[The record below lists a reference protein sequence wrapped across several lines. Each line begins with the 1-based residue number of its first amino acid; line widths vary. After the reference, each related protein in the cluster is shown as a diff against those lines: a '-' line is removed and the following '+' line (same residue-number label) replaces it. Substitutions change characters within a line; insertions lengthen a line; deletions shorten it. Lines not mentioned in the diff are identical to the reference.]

1 MIGDPAQELRIVGA
15 SSGPR
20 MNKKQ
25 QRFHKLV
32 KDVARLKEA
41 MRAWSQALPELHRGI
56 AEHERLRAEHRAV
69 VVELVRLFD
78 RSYSHRTLTKR
89 ERARLREILC
99 ETAYEVMQEEGHEAG
114 HEAGNE
120 ALKEIYNRHSRGD
133 FDTEAAA
140 EDEAKTHLMRIVLE
154 EQFGFDFGRAD
165 IRSIEELEA
174 ATSAQMDELDREA
187 ARHAKEEA
195 ARRARRKK
203 SAREVA
209 AEARREA
216 ERAQVGKAL
225 QEVYRKLAIALHP
238 DREPDPEERA
248 RKTLLMQQINVA
260 YEAKDLLQLLELQ
273 LRFEQLD
280 EAQISTLAEDRLE
293 RYNRLLA
300 EQVAQLKQELA
311 GLEAPW
317 RMQLEQPT
325 GRLTPARVRA
335 CLQDDLR
342 MAASLITYARND
354 LQRFADPGAL
364 KAWLAAE
371 LAAERR
377 RMRDPF

>member
-1 MIGDPAQELRIVGA
+1 MIGDPAQGLRIVEA

-20 MNKKQ
+20 MNKQQ

-41 MRAWSQALPELHRGI
+41 VRAWSLAMPELHRGI
-56 AEHERLRAEHRAV
+56 AEHERLRAEHQAV

-78 RSYSHRTLTKR
+78 RSYSHRALTKR

-99 ETAYEVMQEEGHEAG
+99 ETAYEVMQEEGCDG
-114 HEAGNE
+114 LDV
-120 ALKEIYNRHSRGD
+120 LKEIYNRHTRGD
-133 FDTEAAA
+133 FDAEAAA
-140 EDEAKTHLMRIVLE
+140 GDEANAHLMRILLE
-154 EQFGFDFGRAD
+154 EQFGFDFGRSD

-174 ATSAQMDELDREA
+174 AASAQFDELGREEVRRAEAGGAGGARRTTA
-187 ARHAKEEA
+187 AREG
-195 ARRARRKK
+195 
-203 SAREVA
+203 A

-216 ERAQVGKAL
+216 ERTQVGKAL
-225 QEVYRKLAIALHP
+225 QEVYRKLAMALHP

-280 EAQISTLAEDRLE
+280 EAQISTLAADRLE

-317 RMQLEQPT
+317 RMQLEQPA
-325 GRLTPARVRA
+325 GRLTPARVQA

-342 MAASLITYARND
+342 MVASLITYARND

-371 LAAERR
+371 LTAERR

>member
-1 MIGDPAQELRIVGA
+1 MNGDPAQGLRIVGA

-20 MNKKQ
+20 MSKKQ

-41 MRAWSQALPELHRGI
+41 VRTWSLAMPEIHRGI

-78 RSYSHRTLTKR
+78 RSYSHRALTKR
-89 ERARLREILC
+89 ERAFLRETLC
-99 ETAYEVMQEEGHEAG
+99 ETAYEVMQEVMQEEGCGELDV
-114 HEAGNE
+114 
-120 ALKEIYNRHSRGD
+120 LKEIYNRHTRGD
-133 FDTEAAA
+133 FDAEAAA
-140 EDEAKTHLMRIVLE
+140 EGEAQAHAMRIVLE

-174 ATSAQMDELDREA
+174 ATFAQMDEMAGESTRRA
-187 ARHAKEEA
+187 EEA
-195 ARRARRKK
+195 ARRPRRKR

-216 ERAQVGKAL
+216 ERTQVGKAL
-225 QEVYRKLAIALHP
+225 QEVYRKLAMALHP

-248 RKTLLMQQINVA
+248 RKTLLMQEINVA

-300 EQVAQLKQELA
+300 EQVAQLKEELA
-311 GLEAPW
+311 GIEAPW
-317 RMQLEQPT
+317 RMQLEQLT

-335 CLQDDLR
+335 YLQDDLR
-342 MAASLITYARND
+342 MVASLITYARND

>member
-1 MIGDPAQELRIVGA
+1 MGA

-41 MRAWSQALPELHRGI
+41 MRAWSQALPEIHRGC

-78 RSYSHRTLTKR
+78 RSYSHRALTKR

-99 ETAYEVMQEEGHEAG
+99 ETVYEVVQ
-114 HEAGNE
+114 EAGNE
-120 ALKEIYNRHSRGD
+120 ELKEIYNRHSRGD
-133 FDTEAAA
+133 FDAEAAA
-140 EDEAKTHLMRIVLE
+140 EDKAKTHLMRILLE

-165 IRSIEELEA
+165 IRSIEELES
-174 ATSAQMDELDREA
+174 ATFAQMNELDREA
-187 ARHAKEEA
+187 ARRAEEAA

-342 MAASLITYARND
+342 LAASLITYARND

-377 RMRDPF
+377 RMRNPF